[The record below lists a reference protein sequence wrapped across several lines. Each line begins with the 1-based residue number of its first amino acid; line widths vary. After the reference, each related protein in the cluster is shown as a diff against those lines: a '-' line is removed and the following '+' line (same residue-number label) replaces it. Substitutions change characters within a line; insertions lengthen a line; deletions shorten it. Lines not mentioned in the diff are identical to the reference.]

1 MALIGFAAV
10 FELFP
15 AAYVGARTAGAAYL
29 LYLAYRMWR
38 NASTPMDALPEPAH
52 HAFRQR
58 LFINLFNPKSVL
70 FAAAVLIAIFPGG
83 LGAVNSAVIA
93 VNHLLI
99 ELSFYTALAF
109 CLNTEAV
116 TARYLRARTWID
128 RGAAAVL
135 GALGLRDPA
144 QPLTGS
150 HRVPVPGRF
159 RSGGDL
165 CADRTGSGRS
175 SSTSSATESG
185 TPSPPG
191 SRQTSK
197 SARRSCCT
205 SRSDA

>member
-1 MALIGFAAV
+1 MTLAQLLAFNVALLVAMFSPGPALLVAVQTNLSAGRRSGMAVGCGLGLMAATWTLMALIGFAAV

-38 NASTPMDALPEPAH
+38 NASTPVDALPEPAH
-52 HAFRQR
+52 HAFRQG

-109 CLNTEAV
+109 CLSTEVVAD
-116 TARYLRARTWID
+116 RYLRARTWID

-135 GALGLRDPA
+135 GALGLRI
-144 QPLTGS
+144 L
-150 HRVPVPGRF
+150 
-159 RSGGDL
+159 L
-165 CADRTGSGRS
+165 
-175 SSTSSATESG
+175 
-185 TPSPPG
+185 
-191 SRQTSK
+191 SR
-197 SARRSCCT
+197 
-205 SRSDA
+205 

>member
-1 MALIGFAAV
+1 MTLAQLLAFNVALLVAMFSPGPALLVAVQTNLSAGRRSGMAVGCGLGLMAATWTLMALIGFAAV

-135 GALGLRDPA
+135 GALGLRI
-144 QPLTGS
+144 L
-150 HRVPVPGRF
+150 
-159 RSGGDL
+159 L
-165 CADRTGSGRS
+165 
-175 SSTSSATESG
+175 
-185 TPSPPG
+185 
-191 SRQTSK
+191 SR
-197 SARRSCCT
+197 
-205 SRSDA
+205 